1 MLVFLVVKPFSPA
14 AVQDSTGQ
22 VQSKAARTCPIDIIV
37 VPTTEHQ
44 LPLGVLSYRNVKTK
58 ALARTAYSRMP
69 QPSTSKMATQHHTTT
84 RSNVIVNVAVGDAV
98 IPIHEHQQL
107 DTCINGVAPKRTFAS
122 FVIVFAGLL
131 LLV

>member
-44 LPLGVLSYRNVKTK
+44 LPLGVLSYREVKTK
-58 ALARTAYSRMP
+58 ALARTVYSSMP
-69 QPSTSKMATQHHTTT
+69 QASNSRMATQHDTTT
-84 RSNVIVNVAVGDAV
+84 TTADLFLDVAAGDAV
-98 IPIHEHQQL
+98 IPIHEHKQL
-107 DTCINGVAPKRTFAS
+107 DASINGVATKRTL
-122 FVIVFAGLL
+122 VRLL
-131 LLV
+131 LCLLAFYC